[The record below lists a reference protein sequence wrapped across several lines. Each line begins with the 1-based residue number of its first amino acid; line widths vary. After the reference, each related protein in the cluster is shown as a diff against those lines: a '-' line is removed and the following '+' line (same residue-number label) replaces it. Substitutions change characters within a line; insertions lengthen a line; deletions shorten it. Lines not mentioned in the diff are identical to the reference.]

1 MQIIKPKICYIL
13 PKFDLETDT
22 HYFYLYDFINQVAKD
37 TDLVLLI
44 EDKKSDANFF
54 TEVSNVYIQKFH
66 HGFLRWLENFYF
78 ILKIRLRGYKNFYV
92 HYSYISAFNA
102 GLIARVSGAR
112 TFYWSC
118 GMMWL
123 FGKKGLLKLVL
134 HMVSYLVTGARSLI
148 DGYSSEY
155 NLATNKIKIM
165 PNWID
170 LQRFSNFNLDN
181 IYQKYNLERDKDYV
195 LFVHRLAER
204 KGAHY
209 IAKIASTFADRK
221 NVKFLIAGDGPYKDT
236 LAKEIKNLDNVI
248 LLGKVPNR
256 DVPAIM
262 KIAKLF
268 FMPSEEEGFPR
279 VLLEAM
285 AAYLPYVA
293 FDIGGVKEI
302 SSFDQQEY
310 IVPLKSVST
319 MIEKINVLLDNESLR
334 LNLAELNYQH
344 VKKFDILKV
353 KEIFIGLFN

>member
-1 MQIIKPKICYIL
+1 MNNKNKLVYIL
-13 PKFDLETDT
+13 PSFDLETDT
-22 HYFYLYDFINQVAKD
+22 HYFYLYDFINKISHD
-37 TDLVLLI
+37 FELTLLI
-44 EDKKSDANFF
+44 ETSNSDINFF
-54 TEVSNVYIQKFH
+54 NNLKNIKVQKFQR
-66 HGFLRWLENFYF
+66 GVMRVMENFF
-78 ILKIRLRGYKNFYV
+78 LLLLLRFNGNKDFYI
-92 HYSYISAFNA
+92 HYSQVSAFNA
-102 GLIARVSGAR
+102 AIIARISGAR
-112 TFYWSC
+112 TFYWNC

-123 FGKKGLLKLVL
+123 FGRKRFLGIILK
-134 HMVSYLVTGARSLI
+134 MVTYLVTGVEALSDAYVKNYHI
-148 DGYSSEY
+148 KK
-155 NLATNKIKIM
+155 NKIKIM
-165 PNWID
+165 PNWVD
-170 LQRFSNFNLDN
+170 LQRFKNIDVDN
-181 IYQKYNLERDKDYV
+181 IYQKYDLNPDAQYI

-248 LLGKVPNR
+248 LLGKVPNK

-285 AAYLPYVA
+285 AAHLPYVA

-319 MIEKINVLLDNESLR
+319 MIEKINFLLDHESLR
-334 LNLAELNYQH
+334 LNLSELNYQH
-344 VKKFDILKV
+344 VKKFDISKV